1 MTTFNTGNPVPSA
14 DARDRSDNSQ
24 TFDQVINGSLTFY
37 PSRVGS
43 NVMSLAGMRNIFN
56 ADQAARAEAFQQ
68 FIDASGWSSLGTY
81 AAGIN
86 IISHT
91 QTVDYQGQPYQLKP
105 SVPASIDA
113 PYVTTGNWATDGVN
127 FKLVGDNSL
136 RQELAS
142 AAGESLVG
150 EPGNTVADKIG
161 DTNQYASG
169 GVVTNKRD
177 YATLDPSSTPDL
189 SGFTKTNFDASGFHT
204 TGTVGTLTAT
214 ATGPEFSLF
223 IVTLVIKT
231 TANGY
236 VNVKLGDKNLFGDQP
251 NGYRFSTAAV
261 KKVGVEN
268 NRDIDDVTYEFLYEV
283 SAGAFSSITV
293 ITDLTWEGRIS
304 AVSVQKVNPMLFAS
318 GGVATGQFGVHD
330 PYGIKGGGYLSND
343 VAMGDKGTLASFVH
357 DGLPKQGAHHCA
369 MGAKALGALLHG
381 DQNTAFGTYAGQH
394 YQTSN
399 SVFVGYSAGKMS
411 TKGRELV
418 FVGYKAGT
426 LNTTGS
432 QNVGVGFWSFGQS
445 ATGDNNTGLGYES
458 CRNLLNGGF
467 NTALGALSGRGAA
480 GGDNNTWVGA
490 YAGYGPSNGAGVTTF
505 NGMTCI
511 GHESLTLG
519 NYNVAVGER
528 SRAGAVAL
536 PSEGSVAIGYNT
548 QAYGTVAS
556 VAIGHTAIAS
566 EGRAVAIGQGAIAK
580 GEQSTSI
587 GALSSA
593 PGQYVTSIGAQAGSG
608 TTGTNNTFVGAQAGA
623 GANAFVNCTAL
634 GVQATVTGS
643 NQVQLGNSATTVY
656 AYGTVQNRSDER
668 DKCDLTQTELG
679 IEFIRELKPVQGR
692 WDMRD
697 DYVTYNQDGSIELL
711 PRDGSKR
718 RTRLHQ
724 WFCAQHVVDTCEKMG
739 VEFGGVQ
746 HHANNGG
753 QDVYTLGYDEFIPP
767 ITRAVQQVD
776 ATVLALIARV
786 QALEVA
792 LSNALSISNQDN

>member
-1 MTTFNTGNPVPSA
+1 MKYLTGNPLGSTDVRDLLDNAIGLDDALNDVVNDTWTDRFGRVRKTLKGYDSA
-14 DARDRSDNSQ
+14 
-24 TFDQVINGSLTFY
+24 FEE
-37 PSRVGS
+37 
-43 NVMSLAGMRNIFN
+43 
-56 ADQAARAEAFQQ
+56 DQAVRAAAFQA
-68 FIDASGWSSLGTY
+68 FLEASGWQALGAY
-81 AAGIN
+81 AAGIS
-86 IISHT
+86 ITSHT

-113 PYVTTGNWATDGVN
+113 PYVTTGNWATEGVN

-142 AAGESLVG
+142 ATGESLVG
-150 EPGNTVADKIG
+150 EHGNTVADKIG

-169 GVVTNKRD
+169 GIVTNKRD
-177 YATLDPSSTPDL
+177 YATLDPSSTPAL

-204 TGTVGTLTAT
+204 AGTVGTMTAT
-214 ATGPEFSLF
+214 AAGPEFSLF

-236 VNVKLGDKNLFGDQP
+236 VNVKLGDKNIFGDQP
-251 NGYRFSTAAV
+251 NGYRFSTAPV

-268 NRDIDDVTYEFLYEV
+268 NRDIDDITYEFLYEV
-283 SAGAFSSITV
+283 SAGAFSGVTV
-293 ITDLTWEGRIS
+293 VTDLTWEGRIS

-318 GGVATGQFGVHD
+318 GGAAAGQFGVYD

-432 QNVGVGFWSFGQS
+432 QNVAVGFWCFGQS
-445 ATGDNNTGLGYES
+445 ATGDNNTGMGYEAG
-458 CRNLLNGGF
+458 RNLLDGGF
-467 NTALGALSGRGAA
+467 NTALGALAGRGAS
-480 GGDNNTWVGA
+480 GGDGNTWVGA

-511 GHESLTLG
+511 GRESLTLG
-519 NYNVAVGER
+519 NYNVALGQQA
-528 SRAGAVAL
+528 RAGTVAL

-548 QAYGTVAS
+548 QSYGSVAS

-623 GANAFVNCTAL
+623 GANAYTNCTAL
-634 GVQATVTGS
+634 GVQAVVTGS

-656 AYGTVQNRSDER
+656 AYGAVQNRCDGR
-668 DKCDLTQTELG
+668 DKCDLAPTELG
-679 IEFIRELKPVQGR
+679 LEFIRDLKPVQGR

-697 DYVTYNQDGSIELL
+697 DYVTYNADGSIELL
-711 PRDGSKR
+711 PRDGSKA

-724 WFCAQHVVDTCEKMG
+724 WFVAQDVVATCEKQG
-739 VEFGGVQ
+739 VDFGGVQ
-746 HHANNGG
+746 HHAHDGG
-753 QDVYTLGYDEFIPP
+753 QDVYTIGYAEFIPP

-776 ATVLALIARV
+776 ATVLALIERV
-786 QALEVA
+786 QALEA
-792 LSNALSISNQDN
+792 MLKSRIE

>member
-1 MTTFNTGNPVPSA
+1 MTTYNTKNPVPSA
-14 DARDRSDNSQ
+14 DARDRYDNSQ
-24 TFDQVINGSLTFY
+24 VFDDLMNGPA
-37 PSRVGS
+37 PSTPDRLGVLRQS
-43 NVMSLAGMRNIFN
+43 WAGME
-56 ADQAARAEAFQQ
+56 QAFIGSEAERAAAFQA
-68 FIDASGWSSLGTY
+68 FLDASGWSSLGTY

-113 PYVTTGNWATDGVN
+113 PYVTTGNWATEGVN

-566 EGRAVAIGQGAIAK
+566 ESRAVALGQGAVAK

-593 PGQYVTSIGAQAGSG
+593 PGQYVTSVGAQAGSG

-643 NQVQLGNSATTVY
+643 NQVQIGNSATTVY
-656 AYGTVQNRSDER
+656 AYGTVQNRSDLR
-668 DKCDLTQTELG
+668 DKADVEETKLG
-679 IEFIRELKPVQGR
+679 LDWIMGLKPIQGR
-692 WDMRD
+692 WDMRE
-697 DYVTYNQDGSIELL
+697 DYRVRDEDGNITEIEK
-711 PRDGSKR
+711 DGSKKR
-718 RTRLHQ
+718 IRLHQ
-724 WFCAQHVVDTCEKMG
+724 WFGAQDVIEHCKNQG

-746 HHANNGG
+746 DHALDGG
-753 QDVYTLGYDEFIPP
+753 DDVLSIGYDEFIPP
-767 ITRAVQQVD
+767 IVKAMQEQNARMDEQD
-776 ATVLALIARV
+776 ARLSRIEEMLKALTK
-786 QALEVA
+786 
-792 LSNALSISNQDN
+792 